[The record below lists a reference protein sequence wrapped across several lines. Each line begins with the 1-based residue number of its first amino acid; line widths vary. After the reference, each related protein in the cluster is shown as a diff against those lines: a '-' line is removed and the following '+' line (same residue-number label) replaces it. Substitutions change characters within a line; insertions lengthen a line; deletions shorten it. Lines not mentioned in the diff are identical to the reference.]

1 MATFFKNCRKIISD
15 MPTRLHNAGITSN
28 ESCENCHSNFNI
40 IRKKRACSKC
50 LRWFCV
56 DCLAKREMVCR
67 ACGVLDVWP
76 VHRMELLELKARDI
90 KAFLTANG
98 VSTHGCVEK
107 EELVELALRYLSNRQ
122 QTAPSTARRVSTREV
137 DDAWVLVNEVT
148 SSPSSPNQ
156 EVPSSSQDVPQQRQ
170 ESSQPSSPTEN
181 TSPPVAIPDRLG
193 LEATSP
199 VSTSLPQ
206 LNSMDAAAV
215 SEEAALSSSLSESQP
230 NLHRP
235 METCEGGSSS
245 SQLNAVHSIVSMS
258 RTDLTTMSDEDLQK
272 LSIRNLK
279 VVLAAHRVDFRGCCE
294 KEELLER
301 ARRLK
306 QQLQAQAK
314 IDVDELSDANLCKVC
329 MAAPIDCVLLDCGHL
344 VACTPC
350 GKQMN
355 ECPVCRQYVI
365 RVVKTFRA

>member
-1 MATFFKNCRKIISD
+1 
-15 MPTRLHNAGITSN
+15 
-28 ESCENCHSNFNI
+28 
-40 IRKKRACSKC
+40 
-50 LRWFCV
+50 
-56 DCLAKREMVCR
+56 MVCR
-67 ACGVLDVWP
+67 SCSVLGVWP

-98 VSTHGCVEK
+98 
-107 EELVELALRYLSNRQ
+107 
-122 QTAPSTARRVSTREV
+122 QTPSTAARRVSTREV
-137 DDAWVLVNEVT
+137 DDAWVLVNDVA

-156 EVPSSSQDVPQQRQ
+156 EVPSSSQAVPPVPEPRQQ
-170 ESSQPSSPTEN
+170 ESPEPHSTEN

-193 LEATSP
+193 LDASSP

-206 LNSMDAAAV
+206 LNSMDAAAG
-215 SEEAALSSSLSESQP
+215 EEAGLSSSLSESQP

-258 RTDLTTMSDEDLQK
+258 RTDLTMMSDQDLEK

-301 ARRLK
+301 ARRLR